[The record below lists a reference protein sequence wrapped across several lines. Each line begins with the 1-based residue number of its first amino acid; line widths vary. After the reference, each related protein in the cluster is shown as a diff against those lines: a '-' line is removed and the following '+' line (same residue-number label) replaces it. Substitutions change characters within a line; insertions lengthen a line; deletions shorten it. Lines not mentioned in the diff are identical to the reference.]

1 MTVEEVERD
10 ISLGEW
16 RVNFQDMEVQ
26 LQVSLVGYTFKI
38 CHNIPGGGDLY

>member
-26 LQVSLVGYTFKI
+26 LQVS
-38 CHNIPGGGDLY
+38 